1 MRTPEF
7 SLSRLPSTTGVPP
20 HQVLTRSGGLQR
32 IFHNSIPKMGYNSLI
47 LNRFTLRDQFFS
59 SDYSDPLVGDGV
71 RKGDIGLLKQEL
83 A

>member
-1 MRTPEF
+1 M
-7 SLSRLPSTTGVPP
+7 SC
-20 HQVLTRSGGLQR
+20 
-32 IFHNSIPKMGYNSLI
+32 NSLI